1 MGAGITIPLALEA
14 EKLAMKAEL
23 GTALVT
29 FWDSMTAA
37 SATETPTTQQQYADE
52 FARVLGDVMFDRI
65 VTYVS
70 TNANVVVSG
79 GVTVCSAGPG
89 TITSGVGSI
98 T

>member
-14 EKLAMKAEL
+14 EKLAMKSEL

-37 SATETPTTQQQYADE
+37 SATETPTTKQQYADE

-79 GVTVCSAGPG
+79 GVTACGAGPG